1 MTIRTPDAPPRSAGR
16 PGLSTSAVLRD
27 PDPADEAMMTR
38 RAWWLA
44 LLHLLIPG
52 TPQVVAGN
60 RRLGRFA
67 LGLWLAGLA
76 VAVVAVALWFVLPQI
91 VLTVPTNVVGLTVV
105 QLLLVGWGL
114 LWLVLTL
121 DTLRLIR
128 LVRVRPASRV
138 VVALLLAVSLVV
150 GSGAAAAGAVLVGT
164 ARSTVNSVFGGTRY
178 ALPDGGRYNILLL
191 GGDAG
196 AGRSGL
202 RPDSISVVSV
212 DAITGKMVMFGLPR
226 NLDRIPFAAGSPMLK
241 AYPHGYGWHD
251 TCNVDVCQLNSIY
264 TEVELKSPKL
274 YPDAKAQHSS
284 PGIEATKEAVE
295 GALGIPIQYTV
306 LVDMGAFGTLIDA
319 MGGVTI
325 DVKERLPIGGGVDAN
340 GNLTGVKVWIE
351 KGRQHMNGNRA
362 MWYARSRHGTSDYD
376 RMSRQRELET
386 AMLRQMN
393 PVTLL
398 TRFGRIAKA
407 GSAAV
412 STDIP
417 QGLVGVFAGL
427 AVKAKGTKVTS
438 VEFVPPRVPDPTD
451 PDYAAIH
458 RAVKAALR

>member
-1 MTIRTPDAPPRSAGR
+1 VRAVLRTPDLGDDA
-16 PGLSTSAVLRD
+16 L
-27 PDPADEAMMTR
+27 MTR
-38 RAWWLA
+38 RAWWLT

-52 TPQVVAGN
+52 SVQAVAGG

-67 LGLWLAGLA
+67 LGVWLAGWIAAA
-76 VAVVAVALWFVLPQI
+76 VGVVLWFLLPQV
-91 VLTVPTNVVGLTVV
+91 VLTLPSNAIGLTVL
-105 QLLLVGWGL
+105 QALLLGWGL

-128 LVRVRPASRV
+128 LVRVRFASRIAV
-138 VVALLLAVSLVV
+138 VLLLVVALVAGV
-150 GSGAAAAGAVLVGT
+150 GAAAEGAVLAGAARGMVGT
-164 ARSTVNSVFGGTRY
+164 VFGGPRY
-178 ALPDGGRYNILLL
+178 ALPANGRYNILLL

-212 DAITGKMVMFGLPR
+212 DALTGKMVMFGLPR
-226 NLDRIPFAAGSPMLK
+226 DLGRIPFADGSPMLK

-264 TEVELKSPKL
+264 TEVELKSPQL
-274 YPDAKAQHSS
+274 YPDAKSQHTL
-284 PGIEATKEAVE
+284 PGIEATKEAAE
-295 GALGIPIQYTV
+295 GALGIPIQYSV
-306 LVDMGAFGTLIDA
+306 LVDMGAFEGLIDA

-325 DVKERLPIGGGVDAN
+325 DVKKRLPIGGGVDAN

-362 MWYARSRHGTSDYD
+362 MWYARSRHSTSDYD
-376 RMSRQRELET
+376 RMARQRELET

-398 TRFGRIAKA
+398 TRFQKIAKA

-417 QGLVGVFAGL
+417 QGLVGEFAGL
-427 AVKAKGTKVTS
+427 AVKSRGTKVTS

-451 PDYAAIH
+451 PDYTAIH
-458 RAVKAALR
+458 RAVQAALR